1 MDEKK
6 KEALKAFRQRLYGY
20 QKAKSKDPDLTWW
33 GYRSQK
39 YDEDADFQYQNWKNS
54 LPDNLQ
60 EPETVSPPYREFK
73 EGDYNLY
80 GAYQGGAQPRMQED
94 WKYHLDSR
102 NPYTGEIL
110 KSKDHPTYQMAIDA
124 DKSAGYYPVEKNGK
138 TYTRQYLP
146 SNDVSGYALG
156 TDTDGVV
163 YAPGAQKPYTEQGRL
178 KTDFDY
184 KNEDIVDQ
192 PYWDMGSL
200 PAFQVTG
207 SYGARNPWVTVNTA
221 GYGTPVSSRN
231 WNYTESSTV
240 PELST
245 ETKTKQQIQE
255 GHQQL
260 EEDRVAVEKQR
271 QEQLAKDVVK
281 GAPLTALEGVGK
293 LFMPSTYTG
302 LLSDNRQMKG
312 FGESLD
318 LASMVAPTT
327 TMKALSAPLLF
338 AGKSS
343 LFKKAPL
350 FARTVLHKLGDFTG
364 YNDVKAINDLREAAP
379 FSWDYYFR
387 KQQSLSTMNNR
398 VGHTRPLYGNF
409 RFHDNDGR
417 SNMPQLF
424 FGYGAVP
431 VSVTVDSSAP
441 TVSSHVLKFT
451 DELGNVAQ
459 SPVTKKIET
468 VTPADVSGTISPD
481 GVDIPKTIQGYE
493 NVGQFTAKPAEN
505 SGVSIVSLTA
515 QDNKFQT
522 AVQNYVDRL
531 NKRMDGDGV
540 VSGSLVHYGNGT
552 IPATISDTGELVGP
566 ADTEIYTTAK
576 RLPSLQKKLEL
587 QATGGTNAVGGVR
600 GESPYIFKG
609 GGSGHEST
617 EINVIGENADGYA
630 TGALAHQIYRANHPK
645 EYSDLLRKAEKS
657 QEYVETVQLPLP
669 VTAEE
674 LFQEVLKNPQAMKK
688 SAMTD
693 MMLANKRNDAVTKAG
708 RRTRSV
714 LFNTPDEKR
723 DQEALD
729 VLIDGAIANVG
740 KGYQPATT
748 MFPNMRF
755 DNVDAN
761 KQFLKEAFK
770 LNDETADLFARSPK
784 KMELLMEQF
793 HQSLTTS
800 RRGISA
806 DLWAKTPDGQ
816 PIHDVAFEMFS
827 MPGAAG
833 DGNIAGG
840 GLNRASAS
848 FGGMGLRPFTS
859 NAQYPFALNRE
870 NISNP
875 MEYLTRARQATKEDT
890 TLGATGLI
898 LGQGANGRLQYD
910 YDRARN
916 VTALATANDTPV
928 FYGPYGG
935 ALYTGAYVSPVS
947 GQMRYIGNSM
957 QNLPEIG
964 QQDGFVLQAL
974 GYPTSENSSVFYG
987 SSQPSVGSDQLQF
1000 IKNAFITAT
1009 QKIPFD
1015 KQNVRT
1021 IRDLENY
1028 YADVYAEAEKGL
1040 PAGIKADLSYADL
1053 YDLFNSYLR
1062 KRSYHAPEFYAPQE
1076 LANIP
1081 NEEFTILDAYNIS
1094 NKLNRKERELRETSS
1109 SSLDHDALVTEV
1121 NELRAKYKQI
1131 RISLQK
1137 DLQKYNREAKLNKA
1151 NRRRIESAFSDNE
1164 RKHDISMKRL
1174 AMEDNFVEQLKK
1186 SKILGATSLLTAGA
1200 TAGAAAINNAISN
1213 KKQKLT
1219 QKVNGTH
1226 AKPLKKKQTQKK

>member
-39 YDEDADFQYQNWKNS
+39 YDED
-54 LPDNLQ
+54 
-60 EPETVSPPYREFK
+60 
-73 EGDYNLY
+73 
-80 GAYQGGAQPRMQED
+80 
-94 WKYHLDSR
+94 
-102 NPYTGEIL
+102 
-110 KSKDHPTYQMAIDA
+110 
-124 DKSAGYYPVEKNGK
+124 
-138 TYTRQYLP
+138 
-146 SNDVSGYALG
+146 DVSGYALG

-231 WNYTESSTV
+231 WNYTESSAV

-260 EEDRVAVEKQR
+260 EEDRVAAEKQR

-327 TMKALSAPLLF
+327 TMKALSAPLLL

-343 LFKKAPL
+343 LFKKVSPL
-350 FARTVLHKLGDFTG
+350 AGKVLHKLGDFTG
-364 YNDVKAINDLREAAP
+364 YNNVKAINDLREAAP
-379 FSWDYYFR
+379 FPRVRYASNDMR
-387 KQQSLSTMNNR
+387 LTVMNNR
-398 VGHTRPLYGNF
+398 VGNTYPFDGNLH
-409 RFHDNDGR
+409 FHDNERR

-424 FGYGAVP
+424 FDYGALP
-431 VSVTVDSSAP
+431 ISATVDSSTP
-441 TVSSHVLKFT
+441 IVSSHVLKFA
-451 DELGNVAQ
+451 DELGNVVQ
-459 SPVTKKIET
+459 SPVTKRIET
-468 VTPADVSGTISPD
+468 TTPISVSGTISPD
-481 GVDIPKTIQGYE
+481 RVDIPKTIRNHE
-493 NVGQFTAKPAEN
+493 SVGQFTVKPTGN
-505 SGVSIVSLTA
+505 SIVPIASLTA

-576 RLPSLQKKLEL
+576 RLPALQKKLEL
-587 QATGGTNAVGGVR
+587 QATGGTNAVDGIR

-645 EYSDLLRKAEKS
+645 EYADLLRKAEKS
-657 QEYVETVQLPLP
+657 QGYVETINLPLP

-674 LFQEVLKNPQAMKK
+674 LFQEVSKNPQAMKK

-693 MMLANKRNDAVTKAG
+693 MMLANKRRDAVTKAG

-729 VLIDGAIANVG
+729 VLLGGAIANVG
-740 KGYQPATT
+740 KDYQPATT

-770 LNDETADLFARSPK
+770 LNDKTADLFAHSPK

-800 RRGISA
+800 RRGVQGISPLHG

-816 PIHDVAFEMFS
+816 PIHDVAFEMFN
-827 MPGAAG
+827 MPGSASG
-833 DGNIAGG
+833 GNMSGG
-840 GLNRASAS
+840 GLNRASES
-848 FGGMGLRPFTS
+848 SGGRDLLEFTS
-859 NAQYPFALNRE
+859 NAQYPFTLNRE

-890 TLGATGLI
+890 ALRADGLI
-898 LGQGANGRLQYD
+898 LEPGTDGRLRYD
-910 YDRARN
+910 YDTAKK
-916 VTALATANDTPV
+916 VTTLATANDTPV
-928 FYGPYGG
+928 FYGPYGN
-935 ALYTGAYVSPVS
+935 ALYTGTYIPPVS
-947 GQMRYIGNSM
+947 GQIRYTGNSM
-957 QNLPEIG
+957 QSLPEIG

-974 GYPTSENSSVFYG
+974 GYPTYENPSAFYNFSQSSVD
-987 SSQPSVGSDQLQF
+987 SNQPQR
-1000 IKNAFITAT
+1000 IKNAFITAM

-1021 IRDLENY
+1021 VRDLKKY
-1028 YADVYAEAEKGL
+1028 YADVYAEVEKGL
-1040 PAGIKADLSYADL
+1040 PSGAKANLPDAYLDG
-1053 YDLFNSYLR
+1053 LFNNYPR
-1062 KRSYHAPEFYAPQE
+1062 KRSLHEPYFSAPSEFQKLPKKDFAPR
-1076 LANIP
+1076 
-1081 NEEFTILDAYNIS
+1081 DAYDLS
-1094 NKLNRKERELRETSS
+1094 NKLRRKEHDLRETPSS
-1109 SSLDHDALVTEV
+1109 DPNHDALVKEV
-1121 NELRAKYKQI
+1121 NELRAKYKQM

-1137 DLQKYNREAKLNKA
+1137 DVQKYNREAKLNKA
-1151 NRRRIESAFSDNE
+1151 NRRRIESANRDNY
-1164 RKHDISMKRL
+1164 RKYTASGKLLDARG
-1174 AMEDNFVEQLKK
+1174 NFIEQLKK

-1213 KKQKLT
+1213 KKQKSA
-1219 QKVNGTH
+1219 QKVNGLR
-1226 AKPLKKKQTQKK
+1226 AKSLKKKQTQKK

>member
-20 QKAKSKDPDLTWW
+20 QKAKSKNPDLTWW
-33 GYRSQK
+33 GR
-39 YDEDADFQYQNWKNS
+39 
-54 LPDNLQ
+54 
-60 EPETVSPPYREFK
+60 
-73 EGDYNLY
+73 
-80 GAYQGGAQPRMQED
+80 
-94 WKYHLDSR
+94 
-102 NPYTGEIL
+102 
-110 KSKDHPTYQMAIDA
+110 
-124 DKSAGYYPVEKNGK
+124 GY
-138 TYTRQYLP
+138 
-146 SNDVSGYALG
+146 SDG

-178 KTDFDY
+178 KTDSDY

-231 WNYTESSTV
+231 WNYTEKSAV

-255 GHQQL
+255 GHQLL
-260 EEDRVAVEKQR
+260 EEDRVAAEKQR

-343 LFKKAPL
+343 LFKKAPS
-350 FARTVLHKLGDFTG
+350 FAGKVLHKLGDFTG
-364 YNDVKAINDLREAAP
+364 YNDAKAINNLREAAP
-379 FSWDYYFR
+379 FPKVHYDR
-387 KQQSLSTMNNR
+387 NRLSLMNMNDRNNR
-398 VGHTRPLYGNF
+398 VANAPLISDNIH
-409 RFHDNDGR
+409 FHQNEPR

-424 FGYGAVP
+424 FNYGVVP
-431 VSVTVDSSAP
+431 VSTTIDAP
-441 TVSSHVLKFT
+441 TPITSSHVLKFT
-451 DELGNVAQ
+451 DELGHVAQ

-468 VTPADVSGTISPD
+468 GMPIDFSGTISPD
-481 GVDIPKTIQGYE
+481 GVDIPKTIRNHEY
-493 NVGQFTAKPAEN
+493 VGQLITEPVNDAAVP
-505 SGVSIVSLTA
+505 IVSLTA

-552 IPATISDTGELVGP
+552 IPATVSDTGKLVGP

-587 QATGGTNAVGGVR
+587 QATGGTNAVDGVR

-645 EYSDLLRKAEKS
+645 EYADLLRKAEKS
-657 QEYVETVQLPLP
+657 QEYVETVNLPLP

-674 LFQEVLKNPQAMKK
+674 LFQEVSKNPQAMKK

-693 MMLANKRNDAVTKAG
+693 MMLANKRRGTVTKAG

-729 VLIDGAIANVG
+729 VLLGGAIANVG
-740 KGYQPATT
+740 KDYQPATT

-770 LNDETADLFARSPK
+770 VNNETADLFARSPK

-800 RRGISA
+800 RRGIKSRLSRSG

-816 PIHDVAFEMFS
+816 PIHDVAFEMFN
-827 MPGAAG
+827 MPGSASVL
-833 DGNIAGG
+833 NTAGG
-840 GLNRASAS
+840 GLNRASMP
-848 FGGMGLRPFTS
+848 FGGIDPLEFTS
-859 NAQYPFALNRE
+859 NAQYPFTLNRE

-875 MEYLTRARQATKEDT
+875 MEYLTRARQATKEDDA
-890 TLGATGLI
+890 LRATGLI
-898 LGQGANGRLQYD
+898 LEPGADGRLRYD
-910 YDRARN
+910 YDTARK

-928 FYGPYGG
+928 FYGPYYGG
-935 ALYTGAYVSPVS
+935 LYTGAYISPVS
-947 GQMRYIGNSM
+947 GQMRYTGSSM
-957 QNLPEIG
+957 QSLPEVG

-974 GYPTSENSSVFYG
+974 GYPTRENSRTFYNF
-987 SSQPSVGSDQLQF
+987 SRVSKDTNQQQQL
-1000 IKNAFITAT
+1000 IKNAFIAAM

-1015 KQNVRT
+1015 KQNMRT
-1021 IRDLENY
+1021 IRDLKKY
-1028 YADVYAEAEKGL
+1028 YGAVYAEVEKGL
-1040 PAGIKADLSYADL
+1040 PSGVKVKMPDSFLDNKFRSY
-1053 YDLFNSYLR
+1053 YQ
-1062 KRSYHAPEFYAPQE
+1062 KRSTHDASFQAPEEFRDLDIDKKDFPIEDIAYLSHQLRE
-1076 LANIP
+1076 KENI
-1081 NEEFTILDAYNIS
+1081 
-1094 NKLNRKERELRETSS
+1094 LRETPSS
-1109 SSLDHDALVTEV
+1109 DPDHDALVKSV
-1121 NELRAKYKQI
+1121 NELRAKYKQA

-1137 DLQKYNREAKLNKA
+1137 NVQKHNREVKASGA
-1151 NRRRIESAFSDNE
+1151 NRHRIESAFHDNE
-1164 RKHDISMKRL
+1164 RKLDVSRKRL
-1174 AMEDNFVEQLKK
+1174 AMGDNFVEQLKK

-1200 TAGAAAINNAISN
+1200 TAGAAAINNAISD
-1213 KKQKLT
+1213 KKQKSA
-1219 QKVNGTH
+1219 QKVNGLH